1 MPTPGTVG
9 DGERERSQHG
19 SPGRG
24 GRRDPGAG
32 QRPGSQGQ
40 AAGREDD
47 RGEEAAGLGV
57 QSAPARPRLHG
68 ESGSERGAEVQV
80 ASEAGRCGGLKGL
93 CGVGGGGRGPRVWGT
108 REGAEQTGGSAERGQ
123 GTRGPGVGR
132 AGGGAAAR
140 PGLGPLPR
148 PSDPLPPAGAL
159 SVPRPVGGRKGLRG
173 QLGTTRADQV
183 FWGTRLRFCFKRVVL
198 AFDRSRLK
206 FLWVK

>member
-57 QSAPARPRLHG
+57 QSAPARPRLRG

-80 ASEAGRCGGLKGL
+80 ASEAGRCGACAEWGWGKGTSS
-93 CGVGGGGRGPRVWGT
+93 VGHSGGCRADRRVS
-108 REGAEQTGGSAERGQ
+108 REGTGDERARSRKSRRGCSRSPGVRAATQ
-123 GTRGPGVGR
+123 AFRPPPSSRGFVCAPPSRGKKRPERTTGDRQSGPGVLGDE
-132 AGGGAAAR
+132 AAV
-140 PGLGPLPR
+140 LFL
-148 PSDPLPPAGAL
+148 
-159 SVPRPVGGRKGLRG
+159 KGSS
-173 QLGTTRADQV
+173 
-183 FWGTRLRFCFKRVVL
+183 RV
-198 AFDRSRLK
+198 
-206 FLWVK
+206 

>member
-57 QSAPARPRLHG
+57 QSAPARPRLRG

-80 ASEAGRCGGLKGL
+80 ASEAGRCGA
-93 CGVGGGGRGPRVWGT
+93 CAEWGVGEGDLERGALRRVQSRQEGQPRGDRG
-108 REGAEQTGGSAERGQ
+108 REGPESEEQAGVQPLARG
-123 GTRGPGVGR
+123 
-132 AGGGAAAR
+132 
-140 PGLGPLPR
+140 
-148 PSDPLPPAGAL
+148 
-159 SVPRPVGGRKGLRG
+159 
-173 QLGTTRADQV
+173 
-183 FWGTRLRFCFKRVVL
+183 
-198 AFDRSRLK
+198 
-206 FLWVK
+206 